1 MTASTA
7 YGTGRDRL
15 LVSARAVFA
24 EKGFR
29 GATTRDIAKRAE
41 LTEPMVF
48 RYFGSKA
55 ALFEEAAV
63 EPVVAFMD
71 GYVEEWGAREHGST
85 DAVREVRD
93 FTSRLLDVLDADR
106 ELLVAIMAAG
116 QFDPA
121 LEPAAD
127 RLQEAFGRIIE
138 MFEGMIETEF
148 TIREL
153 ETPDRPAFARVLL
166 GLVVAFSLHG
176 DWLQIG
182 TGGVSQDRMLD
193 EAARMTV
200 FGVTDGR

>member
-1 MTASTA
+1 
-7 YGTGRDRL
+7 
-15 LVSARAVFA
+15 VFA

-121 LEPAAD
+121 LEPAAEQ
-127 RLQEAFGRIIE
+127 LQEAFGRIIE